1 MRANKWRLWGL
12 IAFLC
17 LINGL
22 ACGHVRYS
30 LAGQQWLASPG
41 GKAILI
47 VTIVSAAALAVCM
60 VMDFKR

>member
-17 LINGL
+17 LINCL

-30 LAGQQWLASPG
+30 LSGQQWLASPG

-47 VTIVSAAALAVCM
+47 VTIVSAAALAGCM
-60 VMDFKR
+60 VMD

>member
-17 LINGL
+17 LINCL

-30 LAGQQWLASPG
+30 LSGQQWLASPG

-47 VTIVSAAALAVCM
+47 VTP
-60 VMDFKR
+60 